1 MHTKYGRCK
10 LSLLM
15 VVSFFFKFST
25 LSKTKLERT
34 KLTYGTI
41 TDRLSAMCNFS
52 VPLMDISLSA

>member
-15 VVSFFFKFST
+15 VVSFYIIKN
-25 LSKTKLERT
+25 KIGKY
-34 KLTYGTI
+34 KITYGTI

>member
-25 LSKTKLERT
+25 LSKTKLEST
-34 KLTYGTI
+34 TYGTI